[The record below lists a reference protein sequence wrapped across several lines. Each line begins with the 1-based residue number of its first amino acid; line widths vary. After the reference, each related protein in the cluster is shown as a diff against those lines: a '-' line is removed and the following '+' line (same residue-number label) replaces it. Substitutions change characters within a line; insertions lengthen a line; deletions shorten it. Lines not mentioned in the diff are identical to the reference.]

1 MSRPHVRSTW
11 AALGV
16 AVFLASAGNLRLWK
30 ALTMEATAVSWPVVA
45 CGFLVVVAVFNL
57 LLQAVALPWLFKP
70 VAGALLVFSAV
81 TSYFMLDYGVLID
94 VGMVRNTLQTDA
106 AEAGDLVTLRCIGFV
121 ALLGVLPALLVA
133 FTCIRYAPARS
144 ELMLR
149 AKVVAVALAVG
160 ALAAW
165 PAYGEL
171 SIVVREN
178 RALKYMTNP
187 VCPILALVK
196 YARTEG
202 AAQSVTLQRIAA
214 DARRAV
220 VAGGAASGAPDK
232 RRVVVFVLGETAK
245 ASHFSLN
252 GYTRDTNPELAARG
266 VLNFPQVMS
275 CGTSTAESV
284 PCMFSSLGRKKYERG
299 EAPGRENLLDVLQ
312 QVGISVLWRDNNSG
326 CKGVC
331 ERVPF
336 ESVNGPES
344 LRQGDEYLDEALLT
358 GLQEHLARTAGD
370 LFIVLH
376 QKGSHG
382 PAYFKRSPPA
392 FKRFLPECSLT
403 ELQDCPRDELV
414 NAYDNTIL
422 YTDHVLGLMIDFLA
436 AQSADSQV
444 AMLYV
449 SDHGESLGENG
460 IYLHGFPYWLAPDEQ
475 KHVPMVFWASPD
487 FLAGQ
492 GLQHSDLI
500 ALAARDYSHDN
511 VFHTVL
517 GLFGIEASVYEP
529 ALDIFAERLPR

>member
-30 ALTMEATAVSWPVVA
+30 ALITESTAVSWPVVA
-45 CGFLVVVAVFNL
+45 CGFLVVAAVFNL

-70 VAGALLVFSAV
+70 VAGVLLVFSAV

-106 AEAGDLVTLRCIGFV
+106 AEAGDLVTLRCIAFI
-121 ALLGVLPALLVA
+121 ALLGVLPALLLA
-133 FTCIRYAPARS
+133 FTRVRYAPARA
-144 ELMLR
+144 ELALR
-149 AKVVAVALAVG
+149 AKVVALSLVLG

-171 SIVVREN
+171 SIVVRES

-187 VCPILALVK
+187 VCPLAALLK

-202 AAQSVTLQRIAA
+202 AAASAPLERIAA
-214 DARRAV
+214 DARRTV
-220 VAGGAASGAPDK
+220 VGPSGK
-232 RRVVVFVLGETAK
+232 RSIVVFVLGETAT

-252 GYTRDTNPELAARG
+252 GYERDTNPELTARG

-275 CGTSTAESV
+275 CGTSTADSV
-284 PCMFSSLGRKKYERG
+284 PCMFGSLTRKDYERG
-299 EAPGRENLLDVLQ
+299 KAPSRENLLDVLQ
-312 QVGISVLWRDNNSG
+312 QVGIDVLWRDNNSG

-331 ERVPF
+331 ERVPH
-336 ESVNGPES
+336 EPVNGPES
-344 LRQGDEYLDEALLT
+344 LRQGDEYFDEALLT

-382 PAYFKRSPPA
+382 PSYFKRSPPA
-392 FKRFLPECSLT
+392 FKRFLPECALA
-403 ELQDCPRDELV
+403 ELQDCPSEELV

-422 YTDHVLGLMIDFLA
+422 YTDHVLGLVIDFLA

-460 IYLHGFPYWLAPDEQ
+460 IYLHGFPYWLAPEEQ

-487 FLAGQ
+487 FLAAQ
-492 GLQHSDLI
+492 GLQYTDLA

-511 VFHTVL
+511 LFHTVL
-517 GLFGIEASVYEP
+517 GLFRIEAAVYEP
-529 ALDIFAERLPR
+529 ELDIFAERLPR